1 VKTNCTV
8 DESTAIVTYVGDPK
22 GVVAINKDGEREE
35 CVFSEN
41 TATVTYTLYIKYTRT
56 SEDDCVF
63 DVSLVSFELGCLLQG
78 VRYL

>member
-1 VKTNCTV
+1 MKTNCTV
-8 DESTAIVTYVGDPK
+8 DDTTAIVTYVGDPK

-41 TATVTYTLYIKYTRT
+41 TATVTYTLYIKYKRT

-63 DVSLVSFELGCLLQG
+63 DVSLVSFELECLLQAC
-78 VRYL
+78 